1 MSDNEFNVLKNMIN
15 ELNTAFLTFQEKALG
30 LIAKN
35 NDRLT
40 ILEQICEDENNYRKR
55 FWDNF
60 FRLIPI
66 ILTIALVIKAFWGS
80 K

>member
-1 MSDNEFNVLKNMIN
+1 MSDNEFNILKGMIN
-15 ELNTAFLTFQEKALG
+15 ELNTAFELFQDKAME
-30 LIAKN
+30 LILKN
-35 NDRLT
+35 DKRL
-40 ILEQICEDENNYRKR
+40 IKLEQICEDENNYRKR

-66 ILTIALVIKAFWGS
+66 ILTIALLIKAFWGS